1 MKVDVIWKII
11 WENKVNFDQYWNIS
25 WISFTMSLS
34 EWTWFSYYI
43 NQWQKEYKEIVS
55 VFINKENLKNFKN
68 EVLTQEDFQK
78 WTIIKVR
85 WDLQVSSSIFQWD
98 KAINSK
104 NDIDVNNEE
113 DIKQNI
119 RIILT
124 NVQEAVFVSKLSF
137 RAEIDKIRDFWTK
150 KEIKQEQNRSVDILK
165 DEPISYEKLDLDE
178 NIFDI

>member
-43 NQWQKEYKEIVS
+43 NWWQKEYKEIVS

-85 WDLQVSSSIFQWD
+85 WDLQISSSIFQWNTP
-98 KAINSK
+98 INSK
-104 NDIDVNNEE
+104 NDIDINNEE

-119 RIILT
+119 RVILT
-124 NVQEAVFVSKLSF
+124 NVQEAVFVSKSSF